1 VRTLNGWVSGSGY
14 GRASQNYAHLKEKI
28 SARVKIGEL
37 IDGTLNVRLPSAYT
51 VRPDAI
57 VEAHEYNG
65 QETLK
70 LQRCVVAGIP
80 CVIVRPTTH
89 EGLRP
94 IAHGPAHVELMSG
107 AHLTSSLGLQR
118 GAAVDVEIEG
128 DEMWWRA
135 AQGSNTQ

>member
-80 CVIVRPTTH
+80 CVIVRPTTRDR
-89 EGLRP
+89 GRRNVV
-94 IAHGPAHVELMSG
+94 ACRARVEHSMREDTRDD
-107 AHLTSSLGLQR
+107 HR
-118 GAAVDVEIEG
+118 
-128 DEMWWRA
+128 
-135 AQGSNTQ
+135 SNAKS